1 MIFDAVDGPYR
12 CLSPIHPAERDAH
25 GENLRERD
33 AGFYSEYRD
42 ATQTGGIQP
51 WLNLSN
57 VMKEKGL
64 GCAFP
69 PRDSHHFTLSRAKAT
84 PHLVP
89 LRMMAELRFVG
100 DPALVC
106 DLLPAVLALDPAA
119 NSFLVGR
126 QGQKGRESVCARAL
140 AELSDPILQ
149 CRTAA
154 LCWTRKRRG

>member
-1 MIFDAVDGPYR
+1 M
-12 CLSPIHPAERDAH
+12 LSRHHETH
-25 GENLRERD
+25 GFT
-33 AGFYSEYRD
+33 AGRRKFLV
-42 ATQTGGIQP
+42 G
-51 WLNLSN
+51 LS
-57 VMKEKGL
+57 
-64 GCAFP
+64 
-69 PRDSHHFTLSRAKAT
+69 LSRAKAT